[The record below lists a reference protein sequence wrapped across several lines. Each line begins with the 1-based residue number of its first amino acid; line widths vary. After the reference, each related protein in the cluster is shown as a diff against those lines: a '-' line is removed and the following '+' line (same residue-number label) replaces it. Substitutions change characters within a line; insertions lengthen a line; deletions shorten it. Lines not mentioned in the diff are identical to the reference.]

1 MNRALQMVL
10 AELPVTDGLTCT
22 EDLRFFYEGSP
33 IAECEAVGD
42 TLILDI
48 HCHELDVPILI
59 DEFEFCRPAKARGP
73 EWVRIVLMISPGRE
87 ELSAVKEAFMSAI
100 DRVAPGFDAPLDNPF
115 TKGAK
120 DMDKYVCVVCGW
132 VYDPELGDPDGGIP
146 AGTAYADLPDDWVCP
161 VCGAPKTEF
170 EKE

>member
-10 AELPVTDGLTCT
+10 GELPVTDGLTCT
-22 EDLRFFYEGSP
+22 EDLRFFFDRHL
-33 IAECEAVGD
+33 IAECETVGD
-42 TLILDI
+42 TLIMDI
-48 HCHELDVPILI
+48 HCHELDVPILQE
-59 DEFEFCRPAKARGP
+59 EFEFCRVSKDREAG
-73 EWVRIVLMISPGRE
+73 WMQIVLMISPGRE

-100 DRVAPGFDAPLDNPF
+100 DRVAPGFDAPDDSPF
-115 TKGAK
+115 MKGAVV
-120 DMDKYVCVVCGW
+120 MDRYTCVVCGW

-146 AGTAYADLPDDWVCP
+146 AGVAFSDLPDDWVCP